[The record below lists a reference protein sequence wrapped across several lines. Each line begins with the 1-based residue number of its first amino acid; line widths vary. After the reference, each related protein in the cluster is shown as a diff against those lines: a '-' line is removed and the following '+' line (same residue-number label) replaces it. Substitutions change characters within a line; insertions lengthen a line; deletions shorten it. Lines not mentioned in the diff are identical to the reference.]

1 MREKRRIKDLMDKAR
16 EFMNASKLLL
26 DHGFYDSAV
35 SRAYYAMFS
44 VARALLLT
52 KGIKA
57 KTHRGIIAKF
67 SQEFVKTGIFPEE
80 MATML
85 AISESL
91 RERGDYSPTPNT
103 IPREKAEETV
113 KYAEEFIEIAERY
126 IEMWEEKQR
135 RKDNKMEKEEE
146 EMDMGG

>member
-1 MREKRRIKDLMDKAR
+1 MREKKRIKDLMNKAR
-16 EFMNASKLLL
+16 EFLNASKLLL
-26 DHGFYDSAV
+26 DNGFYDSAV
-35 SRAYYAMFS
+35 SRAYYTMFS

-67 SQEFVKTGIFPEE
+67 SQEFVKAGVFPEE

-91 RERGDYSPTPNT
+91 RERGDYFPTPNT
-103 IPREKAEETV
+103 IPKEKAEETV

-126 IEMWEEKQR
+126 MEMWEEKQR
-135 RKDNKMEKEEE
+135 RTEEKLEKEEE
-146 EMDMGG
+146 MEIGG